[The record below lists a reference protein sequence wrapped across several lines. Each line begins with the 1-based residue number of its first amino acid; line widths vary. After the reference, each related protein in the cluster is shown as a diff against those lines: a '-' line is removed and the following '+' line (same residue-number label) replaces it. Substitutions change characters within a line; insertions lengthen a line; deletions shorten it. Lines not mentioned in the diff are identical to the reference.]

1 MVEKTID
8 YKKCFIYQNGNASN
22 CLIQPV
28 DAHDLE
34 LLDNEV
40 EKIKKLTDKP
50 FILVAFLVE
59 DWNRE
64 LSPWEA
70 PAVFGKENFGSGAPE
85 TLSYITE
92 SLIPYI
98 KNEYDGVT
106 DFYLGGYSLAG
117 LFSLWAGYQ
126 TGFFKG
132 VAGVSPSV
140 WFPECDSFMKSNK
153 MKAPRTYLSLGDKE
167 EKTRNKVMSAVGD
180 RIKMQYDILHNDR
193 VLEWYSGNHFVDSDM
208 RTAKGFAW
216 RLTKML
222 INENCACIMRNND

>member
-1 MVEKTID
+1 MIEKTIASKNC
-8 YKKCFIYQNGNASN
+8 YIYPSENASI

-28 DAHDLE
+28 DGHDLE
-34 LLDNEV
+34 LLDKE
-40 EKIKKLTDKP
+40 IKAIKAQTGKP
-50 FILVAFLVE
+50 FILVAFLIG

-70 PAVFGKENFGSGAPE
+70 PAVFGKENFGLGAPE
-85 TLSYITE
+85 TLLYITE
-92 SLIPYI
+92 SLIPFI
-98 KNEYDGVT
+98 KSEYDGIT

-126 TGFFKG
+126 TDIFKG

-140 WFPECDSFMKSNK
+140 WFPNWDSFIKSNK
-153 MKAPRTYLSLGDKE
+153 MKATRTYLSLGDKE

-180 RIKMQYDILHNDR
+180 RIKMQYDILHNDH
-193 VLEWYSGNHFVDSDM
+193 VLEWNSGNHFVDSDK

-216 RLTKML
+216 LL
-222 INENCACIMRNND
+222 S

>member
-1 MVEKTID
+1 MIEKMIGS
-8 YKKCFIYQNGNASN
+8 KKCFIYQSENASN

-28 DAHDLE
+28 DAHDLDVLE
-34 LLDNEV
+34 KEV
-40 EKIKKLTDKP
+40 EAIRELTDKP
-50 FILVAFLVE
+50 FILVAFLIE

-70 PAVFGKENFGSGAPE
+70 PAVFGKENFGTGAHE
-85 TLSYITE
+85 TLSYIIE
-92 SLIPYI
+92 SLFPYI
-98 KNEYDGVT
+98 KSEYNEIT

-126 TGFFKG
+126 TDIFKG

-140 WFPECDSFMKSNK
+140 WFPEWDSFISSNK
-153 MKAPRTYLSLGDKE
+153 MKAPSTYLSLGDKE
-167 EKTRNKVMSAVGD
+167 EKTRNKVMATVGD

-193 VLEWYSGNHFVDSDM
+193 VLEWNSGNHFVDSDK

-216 RLTKML
+216 L
-222 INENCACIMRNND
+222 INKNTDE

>member
-1 MVEKTID
+1 MIEKTID
-8 YKKCFIYQNGNASN
+8 FKKCFIYQTGNPTN

-34 LLDNEV
+34 LLDKEV
-40 EKIKKLTDKP
+40 EAIRQLTDKP
-50 FILVAFLVE
+50 FILVAFLIE

-70 PAVFGKENFGSGAPE
+70 PAVFGKESFGEGAAE

-98 KNEYDGVT
+98 ENEYDGIT

-126 TGFFKG
+126 TDIFKG

-140 WFPECDSFMKSNK
+140 WFPGWDSFIQSNK
-153 MKAPRTYLSLGDKE
+153 MKAPRTYLSLGDRE
-167 EKTRNKVMSAVGD
+167 EKTRNKAMATIGD
-180 RIKMQYDILHNDR
+180 RIKMQYDILDNDC
-193 VLEWYSGNHFVDSDM
+193 VLEWNSGNHFVDSDK

-216 RLTKML
+216 LL
-222 INENCACIMRNND
+222 DQV

>member
-1 MVEKTID
+1 MIEKMVGS
-8 YKKCFIYQNGNASN
+8 KKCFIYQNENASN

-34 LLDNEV
+34 LLDKEI
-40 EKIKKLTDKP
+40 EAIRQLTEKP
-50 FILVAFLVE
+50 FILAAFLIE

-70 PAVFGKENFGSGAPE
+70 PAVFGKENFGSGAHE

-92 SLIPYI
+92 SLIPFI
-98 KNEYDGVT
+98 KSEYDGIT

-126 TGFFKG
+126 TDIFKG

-140 WFPECDSFMKSNK
+140 WFPNWDSYIQSNK

-167 EKTRNKVMSAVGD
+167 GKTRNKVMSAVGD

-193 VLEWYSGNHFVDSDM
+193 VLERNSGNHFVDSDK
-208 RTAKGFAW
+208 RTARGFAW
-216 RLTKML
+216 L
-222 INENCACIMRNND
+222 IR

>member
-1 MVEKTID
+1 MIEKTIGTKNC
-8 YKKCFIYQNGNASN
+8 YIYPSEKASI

-28 DAHDLE
+28 DGHDSE
-34 LLDNEV
+34 LLDKEYYA
-40 EKIKKLTDKP
+40 IKELTDTP
-50 FILVAFLVE
+50 FVLAAFFIE

-85 TLSYITE
+85 TLSYITGN
-92 SLIPYI
+92 LIPFI
-98 KNEYDGVT
+98 KGEYDGIT

-126 TGFFKG
+126 TDIFKG

-140 WFPECDSFMKSNK
+140 WFPEWDSFIKSNE
-153 MKAPRTYLSLGDKE
+153 MKAARTYLSLGDKE
-167 EKTRNKVMSAVGD
+167 EKTRNKVMATVGG
-180 RIKMQYDILHNDR
+180 RIKTQYEALDNECI
-193 VLEWYSGNHFVDSDM
+193 LEWNSGNHFADPDK

-216 RLTKML
+216 L
-222 INENCACIMRNND
+222 INNH

>member
-1 MVEKTID
+1 MIEKTIGSQ
-8 YKKCFIYQNGNASN
+8 KCFIYQNGNASN

-34 LLDNEV
+34 LLDKEV
-40 EKIKKLTDKP
+40 EEIKKLTDKP

-70 PAVFGKENFGSGAPE
+70 PAVFGKENFGLGAPE
-85 TLSYITE
+85 TLLYITE
-92 SLIPYI
+92 SLIPFI
-98 KNEYDGVT
+98 KSEYDGIT

-126 TGFFKG
+126 TDIFKG

-140 WFPECDSFMKSNK
+140 WFPNWDSFIKSNK
-153 MKAPRTYLSLGDKE
+153 MKATRTYLSLGDKE

-180 RIKMQYDILHNDR
+180 RIKMQYDILHNDH
-193 VLEWYSGNHFVDSDM
+193 VLEWNSGNHFVDSDK

-216 RLTKML
+216 LL
-222 INENCACIMRNND
+222 S

>member
-1 MVEKTID
+1 MESIMVEKTID
-8 YKKCFIYQNGNASN
+8 YKKCFIYQIGNASN

-126 TGFFKG
+126 TDIFKG

-140 WFPECDSFMKSNK
+140 WFPNWDSFIRSNK

-167 EKTRNKVMSAVGD
+167 EKTRNKIMAAVGD
-180 RIKMQYDILHNDR
+180 RIKMQYEILDNNR
-193 VLEWYSGNHFVDSDM
+193 VLEWNSGNHFVDSDK

-216 RLTKML
+216 LLNK
-222 INENCACIMRNND
+222 NADK

>member
-1 MVEKTID
+1 MIEKTIGSQ
-8 YKKCFIYQNGNASN
+8 KCFIYQNGNASN

-34 LLDNEV
+34 LLDKEV
-40 EKIKKLTDKP
+40 EKIKAQTGKP
-50 FILVAFLVE
+50 FILAAFLIE
-59 DWNRE
+59 EWNKE

-70 PAVFGKENFGSGAPE
+70 PAVFGKENFGSGSHE

-92 SLIPYI
+92 SLIPFI
-98 KNEYDGVT
+98 KSEYDGIT

-126 TGFFKG
+126 TDIFKG

-140 WFPECDSFMKSNK
+140 WFPNWDSFIKSNK
-153 MKAPRTYLSLGDKE
+153 VKATRTYLSLGNKE
-167 EKTRNKVMSAVGD
+167 EKTHNKVMSAVGD
-180 RIKMQYDILHNDR
+180 RIKMQYDILHNDH
-193 VLEWYSGNHFVDSDM
+193 VLEWNSGNHFVDSDK

-216 RLTKML
+216 LL
-222 INENCACIMRNND
+222 S

>member
-1 MVEKTID
+1 MIEKTIGS
-8 YKKCFIYQNGNASN
+8 KKCFIYPSENASN

-28 DAHDLE
+28 DEHDLE
-34 LLDNEV
+34 LLDKEV
-40 EKIKKLTDKP
+40 EAIRQLTDRP
-50 FILVAFLVE
+50 FILVAFLIK

-70 PAVFGKENFGSGAPE
+70 PAVFGKENFGSGAHE

-98 KNEYDGVT
+98 KNEYDGISN
-106 DFYLGGYSLAG
+106 FYLGGYSLAG

-126 TGFFKG
+126 TDSFKG

-140 WFPECDSFMKSNK
+140 WFPEWDSFISSNK
-153 MKAPRTYLSLGDKE
+153 MKAPSTYLSLGDKE
-167 EKTRNKVMSAVGD
+167 EKTRNKVMATVGE
-180 RIKMQYDILHNDR
+180 RIKMQYDILNNDR
-193 VLEWYSGNHFVDSDM
+193 VLEWNSGNHFVDSDK

-216 RLTKML
+216 L
-222 INENCACIMRNND
+222 IS